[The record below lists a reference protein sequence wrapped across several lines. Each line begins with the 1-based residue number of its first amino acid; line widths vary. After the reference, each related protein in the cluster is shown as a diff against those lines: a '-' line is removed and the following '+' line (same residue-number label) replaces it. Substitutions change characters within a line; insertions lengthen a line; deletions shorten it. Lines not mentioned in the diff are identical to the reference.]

1 VIRKE
6 RMEMIKSEQS
16 RRQFLRVAGTG
27 MVASLMGVGASFG
40 QSQTSAGKKQRR
52 FEIRNQRFEIRRKI
66 QFELGLASY
75 SLRKFKLEETL
86 AMTKRVGLKY
96 ICFKSFHLA
105 LDSTPEQI
113 KEVVAKVKKA
123 GLILYGGG
131 VIPMNKE
138 PAVHRAFDYAK
149 AAGMKVIVGVPA
161 PELLT
166 LVDKKVRQYNIK
178 VAIHNHGPG
187 DKTYPTPAS
196 AYEKIKNLDKRIGL
210 CMDIGHTKRYG
221 VNPSVSAEKYADRLL
236 DVHIKD
242 VTAATVK
249 GHGVEAG
256 RGVIDIPR
264 FLRTLIK
271 INYAGIVSFE
281 YEKDADDPLAGLA
294 ESVGY
299 VRGVLAAI
307 S

>member
-1 VIRKE
+1 
-6 RMEMIKSEQS
+6 MEMIKPEQT
-16 RRQFLRVAGTG
+16 RRRFLQTIGTG
-27 MVASLMGVGASFG
+27 MAASLMGVGVSSG
-40 QSQTSAGKKQRR
+40 QSQPPTGKKKPR
-52 FEIRNQRFEIRRKI
+52 FEIRNQRFEIRSKR

-75 SLRKFKLEETL
+75 TLRKFNLDQTL
-86 AMTKRVGLKY
+86 AMTRRVGLKY

-105 LDSTPEQI
+105 LDSTPAQI
-113 KEVVAKVKKA
+113 KEAVAKVKKA

-131 VIPMNKE
+131 VISMNKE
-138 PAVHRAFDYAK
+138 PEVNRAFEYAK

-161 PELLT
+161 PELLP

-242 VTAATVK
+242 VTEATAK
-249 GHGVEAG
+249 GHGCEAG

-271 INYAGIVSFE
+271 IKYAGIVSFE

-299 VRGVLAAI
+299 VNGVLAAI